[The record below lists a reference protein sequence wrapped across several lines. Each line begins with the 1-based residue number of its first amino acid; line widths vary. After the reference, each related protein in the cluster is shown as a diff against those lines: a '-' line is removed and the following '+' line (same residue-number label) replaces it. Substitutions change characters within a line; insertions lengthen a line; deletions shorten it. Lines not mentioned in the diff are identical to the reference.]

1 MTTHNHNGPF
11 ARLARPGVL
20 ALIAML
26 SGCAAGADDA
36 ATLAGGAGAPPG
48 AGGGMTAGQSGE
60 QSGGTMTGEPG
71 GSGPAPESDASA
83 PSSGGSGGA
92 SLAEGGALGSD
103 ASSGGGLSV
112 VTNRYDNGR
121 SGANTQ
127 ETRLTQANVN
137 KNQFGLLFSRQVDG
151 QIYGQPLYLSN
162 QTMPDKALH
171 NVVFVTTAHN
181 SVYAFDA
188 DNGAAAAPLWQKNLG
203 SAAPVSS
210 FGCTDM
216 TVEAGITSTPVI
228 DPATGTIYLVT
239 KGQENGG
246 WVQRV
251 HALDTATG
259 NERPGSP
266 AVLAASVA
274 GNGAGSKNGMI
285 SFDARIALNR
295 SGLLLKDG
303 VVYMAFAS
311 HCDQN
316 PYHGWVLAYR
326 YDGTAF
332 QLVHAFS
339 PSPNGSQ
346 GGIWQGGVGMSAD
359 ADSIYM
365 SIGNGSTNPNST
377 PPDVSES
384 VVRLDAADFT
394 IKDYWMPTNY
404 AGLNGG
410 DADLSTGAIL
420 LPHNLLITGS
430 KDGRAYLLD
439 STNLGKFNAGG
450 DKILQT
456 ITTPGKARGQ
466 GGHLHGGPIYYKDP
480 ATGTEW
486 VYLYPEEGQM
496 IGYKLNLTTRKL
508 ESLVEATFASPGHP
522 GGVVTLSTNGSTAG
536 TGILWASVP
545 KSDAW
550 HQVVPGALYAVD
562 ATDISHVLWSSDDNG
577 ARDAVGNYAKFCS
590 PTVANGHVYLATF
603 SNALRVYGPR

>member
-1 MTTHNHNGPF
+1 MNSHTKDRTF
-11 ARLARPGVL
+11 ARMANAL
-20 ALIAML
+20 ALMAL
-26 SGCAAGADDA
+26 LTGCAAGADDTA
-36 ATLAGGAGAPPG
+36 MPSGSGGTSSAGV
-48 AGGGMTAGQSGE
+48 GGIDLGQSGE
-60 QSGGTMTGEPG
+60 TTGSSGAINGGTG
-71 GSGPAPESDASA
+71 GSGLAPDSDASSTSDASGGSPIGEAGHPASDASA
-83 PSSGGSGGA
+83 
-92 SLAEGGALGSD
+92 
-103 ASSGGGLSV
+103 GGGLSV

-151 QIYGQPLYLSN
+151 QTFAQPLYLPN
-162 QTMPDKALH
+162 QRMPDNALH
-171 NVVFVTTAHN
+171 NVVYVATAHN
-181 SVYAFDA
+181 TVYAFDA
-188 DNGAAAAPLWQKNLG
+188 DNAAQSAPLWQKNLG
-203 SAAPVSS
+203 ASAPVSS

-216 TVEAGITSTPVI
+216 TAEAGITSTPVI
-228 DPATGTIYLVT
+228 DPTTGTLYVVT
-239 KGQENGG
+239 KGQENGN

-251 HALDTATG
+251 HALDTSSG

-266 AVLAASVA
+266 AVLSASVA
-274 GNGAGSKNGMI
+274 GLGTAAKNGMI

-303 VVYMAFAS
+303 IVYMAFAS
-311 HCDQN
+311 HCDQS

-326 YDGTAF
+326 YDGSSF
-332 QLVHAFS
+332 QLAKAFS

-365 SIGNGSTNPNST
+365 SVGNGSTNPNST

-384 VVRLDAADFT
+384 VVRLNASDLT
-394 IKDYWMPTNY
+394 IKDYWTPTNY
-404 AGLNGG
+404 AALNGG

-480 ATGTEW
+480 ANGTEW

-496 IGYKLNLTTRKL
+496 IGYKLNVTTRKL
-508 ESLVEATFASPGHP
+508 ESLVQASFASPGHP
-522 GGVVTLSTNGSTAG
+522 GGVVTLSANGNTAG

-562 ATDISHVLWSSDDNG
+562 ATDISHVLWSSDDNS

-590 PTVANGHVYLATF
+590 PTVVNGHVYLATF
-603 SNALRVYGPR
+603 SNALRVYGAL